1 MIKEIKEFREFEDFN
16 ELEEPYRLRLGIKN
30 KNYVICFVLLS
41 ACTIFAIMDYK
52 VFAPGRVACEVGLPA
67 SKSISNRVL
76 IINALAGGDS
86 AVTNVAKCDDTDAMV
101 NALSQKDATQ
111 VNIGAAGTAM
121 RFLTGYYAVQEGR
134 TVVLDGSERMRH
146 RPIKILVDAL
156 RSCGA
161 QIEYAGEEGFPPL
174 KISGTKLRATEI
186 AIPGNVSSQYI
197 SSLLMISPLIE
208 GMERVKLTG
217 DVISRPYID
226 MTLSLMAQFGVRTYW
241 EGNDVVLEKGAKYA
255 PLAFVVENDWSAA
268 SYWFQ
273 IQALLADS
281 DIKLAGLFE
290 ESTQGDSA
298 LARLFEPLGVN
309 CSWSGESLALSAG
322 GVKENAVLEMDL
334 IENPDLAQ
342 TIIVT
347 ACVLDQPFH
356 ITGLQT
362 LKIKET
368 DRIEALR
375 TQLLKMGYVLNVGED
390 LSMSWDGTKCAAH
403 DEIRIDTFDDHR
415 MAMAFAPAAVKFPG
429 IIINNAE
436 VVSKSYPEYWAHLKN
451 AGFVLEEVK

>member
-1 MIKEIKEFREFEDFN
+1 M
-16 ELEEPYRLRLGIKN
+16 
-30 KNYVICFVLLS
+30 
-41 ACTIFAIMDYK
+41 
-52 VFAPGRVACEVGLPA
+52 FAPVGVNCEVNLPA

-76 IINALAGGDS
+76 IMNALAGGKS
-86 AVTNVAKCDDTDAMV
+86 TVANVAKCDDTDAMV
-101 NALSQKDATQ
+101 NALSQEDAIH

-134 TVVLDGSERMRH
+134 EIVIDGSERMRH
-146 RPIKILVDAL
+146 RPIKILVEAL

-161 QIEYAGEEGFPPL
+161 KVDYEGAEGFPPL
-174 KISGTKLRATEI
+174 RIKGTKLRAKEI
-186 AIPGNVSSQYI
+186 SIPGNVSSQYI

-226 MTLSLMAQFGVRTYW
+226 MTLSLMSQFGVKTHW
-241 EGNDVVLEKGAKYA
+241 EGNDVVLEEGAKYI
-255 PLAFVVENDWSAA
+255 PLDFLVENDWSAA

-273 IQALLADS
+273 IEALLKDS
-281 DIKLAGLFE
+281 SIKLVGLFD

-298 LARLFEPLGVN
+298 LARLFVPMGVTNVWNGSLLELGAN
-309 CSWSGESLALSAG
+309 DSLQSG
-322 GVKENAVLEMDL
+322 VLEMDL

-347 ACVLDQPFH
+347 ACMLGIPFH

-375 TQLLKMGYVLNVGED
+375 TQLLKMGYVLIVGAD
-390 LSMSWDGTKCAAH
+390 LSMSWDGTMCAS
-403 DEIRIDTFDDHR
+403 DEGIRIDTFDDHR

-436 VVSKSYPEYWAHLKN
+436 VVSKSYPEYWEHLKA
-451 AGFVLEEVK
+451 AGFILEEVK